1 MNKVYLGNEEFELTF
16 TSGRVVQL
24 SISDV
29 KELIESD
36 IIKPTVSTS
45 TSSLTLVDPLD
56 PEVIKYTFDN

>member
-24 SISDV
+24 SISDI

-36 IIKPTVSTS
+36 IIKPTVST